1 MGKTIIIGLTGSIGM
16 GKSETARM
24 FQAFGVPVFDADGAV
39 HRLMGRG
46 GAAVAKVE
54 AAFPG
59 VVVSGAVDRAALGAR
74 VFGDDAALQKL
85 ERLIHPLVHAER
97 RRFLQQARIRRK
109 RLVVLD
115 IPLLFEKGGFDKCDY
130 TVVVSAP
137 YFIQR
142 ARVLARAKMTAEKF
156 RAILDKQLADRLK
169 RRRADFVVESGLGKR
184 FARNQVKHII
194 NRVLGRT
201 RARS

>member
-1 MGKTIIIGLTGSIGM
+1 M
-16 GKSETARM
+16 
-24 FQAFGVPVFDADGAV
+24 
-39 HRLMGRG
+39 RG
-46 GAAVAKVE
+46 WIPVAKVE

-115 IPLLFEKGGFDKCDY
+115 IPLLFEKGGFDIAK
-130 TVVVSAP
+130 TVSEGISELTMA
-137 YFIQR
+137 F
-142 ARVLARAKMTAEKF
+142 K
-156 RAILDKQLADRLK
+156 D
-169 RRRADFVVESGLGKR
+169 
-184 FARNQVKHII
+184 
-194 NRVLGRT
+194 
-201 RARS
+201 